1 MFLKFILSGLKN
13 VIFWLEIF
21 EIVYWNYDSNLK
33 DVGYYVDIE
42 IVIFCSLNYIV
53 ILLNMLFIY
62 KEFRFIDFIML

>member
-1 MFLKFILSGLKN
+1 MFLKFILSGFKN
-13 VIFWLEIF
+13 VIFWLGVF

-62 KEFRFIDFIML
+62 EEFRFIDFIML